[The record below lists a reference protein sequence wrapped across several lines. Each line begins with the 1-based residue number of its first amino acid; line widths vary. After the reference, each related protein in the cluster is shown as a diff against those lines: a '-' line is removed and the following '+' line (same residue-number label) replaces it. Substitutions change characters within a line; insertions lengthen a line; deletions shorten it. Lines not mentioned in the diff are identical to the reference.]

1 MSGDTEPLEEAHKTS
16 VGLLLIIAICMVL
29 SGAAGLVY
37 EVAWARML
45 GVFLGATAHA
55 HAVVLSGFL
64 GGLALGNWVLGKLV
78 DRKPSRALLLYAVLE
93 LIIGVYGLLSPV
105 IQAGFANAYASI
117 AGGADPGPSLLA
129 LKLGVA
135 FTFVL
140 TPTMAMGGT
149 LPALTRFL
157 VSEIDEVGTTVS
169 RLYLLNTLGAAVG
182 CFLGGAIL
190 IPRLGTG
197 GSVALAGVANLLIA
211 AVAAV
216 LYVRTRAPELD
227 EHDGSSGGAP
237 GPRRILFAAFAMGI
251 ATLTLEVTWTRIFSM
266 VFGSS
271 SQAFTLMLTA
281 FIGGIAVGSAFTPT
295 LLRRFRGRELKLLAL
310 LLLCAASVLA
320 LQMPWYE
327 HLPYWQF
334 KIAHVLERRP
344 HVYPLYLFA
353 QATLAFSWMLPLTI
367 VTGAVLPVAAH
378 VYTQRVDNAGA
389 SVGLLFTF
397 NTMGN
402 VLGPVIATF
411 LLFPLLGLQGTL
423 VVGIA
428 GLGVAAFLIGSMTGW
443 SKKIIIAGAI
453 VTVVGVLPAQWEP
466 SVMQAG
472 GFRRWTLP
480 HGATFAEFR
489 ESRLNSSTL
498 FEHDSAT
505 DSVVVFQ
512 NREGLRFMKVNGKTD
527 ASDAEDLPT
536 QRMVAHLPLMLHRA
550 WTNATERDV
559 YVVGVGSGVTV
570 GSASIHDGVSVTAVE
585 ISPGVLQASRLF
597 DHVNR
602 NVHELPNVTIHQG
615 DAREFLERSDVD
627 WDVVINQPSNPWIAG
642 NAALFSQQFYL
653 AAREQLAEDGVFA
666 QWMHVYAMDD
676 ETVSIVM
683 NTFASVFP
691 HVTVW
696 WPQGVDLIL
705 IGSLAPLEPN
715 LDVLAEQLANSDL
728 AEEMAGY
735 DREGLRVTTVDRFLA
750 LQIQS
755 DAGFH
760 EAFSAAPP
768 FTTDL
773 QPTLEFRAPV
783 AQFVGARAELF
794 VEIDERLQA
803 GGDNYLYWSTLG
815 YDLDLADLVGFFA
828 TRDTPFSEF
837 LAGSLQH
844 AVTGDAITPREFE
857 LLATRG
863 TGLPV
868 LLDDWATAL
877 AIRKDVEISDC
888 SALMEMAQSVLPV
901 RATALHRPVM
911 QPFDDVVQH
920 CVEAH
925 PAAASFLSAMRAELH
940 FACGYEAEA
949 RAMAEA
955 VLAHPVPQ
963 LVHDSMTDLLAGQ

>member
-1 MSGDTEPLEEAHKTS
+1 
-16 VGLLLIIAICMVL
+16 MVL

-64 GGLALGNWVLGKLV
+64 GGLALGNWALGKFV
-78 DRKPSRALLLYAVLE
+78 DRRPGRALLLYALLE
-93 LIIGVYGLLSPV
+93 LVIGLYGLLSPV
-105 IQAGFANAYASI
+105 IQGGFASLYATI
-117 AGGADPGPSLLA
+117 AGSANPGPGLLA

-135 FTFVL
+135 FAFVL

-157 VSEIDEVGTTVS
+157 VNEIDEVGTTVA
-169 RLYLLNTLGAAVG
+169 RLYLVNTLGAALG
-182 CFLGGAIL
+182 CFLGGTL
-190 IPRLGTG
+190 FIPRFGTG
-197 GSVALAGVANLLIA
+197 GAVALAGVVNLLIA
-211 AVAAV
+211 AVAGV
-216 LYVRTRAPELD
+216 IYVRTRAPELD
-227 EHDGSSGGAP
+227 APAPTGSGSR

-281 FIGGIAVGSAFTPT
+281 FIGGIALGSAFTPS
-295 LLRRFRGRELKLLAL
+295 LLRRFKGREMKLLAA

-327 HLPYWQF
+327 HLPFWQF
-334 KIAHVLERRP
+334 KIAHALERRP

-353 QATLAFSWMLPLTI
+353 QAALAFSWMLPLTI

-378 VYTQRVDNAGA
+378 VYTRSVHNAGA

-402 VLGPVIATF
+402 VLGPIIATF
-411 LLFPLLGLQGTL
+411 ALFPLLGLQGTL

-428 GLGVAAFLIGSMTGW
+428 GLGIAAFLIGSMTGW
-443 SKKIIIAGAI
+443 SRRVIIAGI
-453 VTVVGVLPAQWEP
+453 LVTVVGVLPAQWEP
-466 SVMQAG
+466 SIMQAG

-480 HGATFAEFR
+480 HGATFAEFY
-489 ESRLNSSTL
+489 ESRMNSRTL

-505 DSVVVFQ
+505 DSVVVFE
-512 NREGLRFMKVNGKTD
+512 NRDGLRFMKVNGKTD

-536 QRMVAHLPLMLHRA
+536 QRMVAHLPLILHRA
-550 WTNATERDV
+550 WTNAAQRDV

-585 ISPGVLQASRLF
+585 ISPGVLEASRFF

-602 NVHELPNVTIHQG
+602 DVHELSNVTIHQG
-615 DAREFLERSDVD
+615 DAREFLERSGGD

-683 NTFASVFP
+683 NTFASIFP
-691 HVTVW
+691 HVSVW

-705 IGSLAPLEPN
+705 IGSLSPLEPN
-715 LDVLAEQLANSDL
+715 LDVLAAELANPTL
-728 AEEMAGY
+728 VEEMAAY
-735 DREGLRVTTVDRFLA
+735 DREGLRVNTVDRFLA

-755 DAGFH
+755 DTGFH
-760 EAFSAAPP
+760 GSFDAQPP

-803 GGDNYLYWSTLG
+803 GRDNDLYWSTLG
-815 YDLDLADLVGFFA
+815 YELDLDDLIDFFA
-828 TRDTPFSEF
+828 TRETPFSEL
-837 LAGSLQH
+837 LAGSLLH
-844 AVTGDAITPREFE
+844 STLEGALTPQDYED
-857 LLATRG
+857 LATRG

-868 LLDDWATAL
+868 LLDAWAAAL
-877 AIRKDVEISDC
+877 AISKEVEISDC
-888 SALMEMAQSVLPV
+888 SAFMTMAQSVLPV
-901 RATALHRPVM
+901 RATALHRPNL
-911 QPFDDVVQH
+911 QPFDDVVAT
-920 CVEAH
+920 CTDAH
-925 PAAASFLSAMRAELH
+925 TDAESFLSAMQAELH
-940 FACGYEAEA
+940 FACGYHEEA
-949 RAMAEA
+949 RAMADA
-955 VLAHPVPQ
+955 LLSRPVPQ
-963 LVHDSMTDLLAGQ
+963 QVHDSMTELLSTD

>member
-1 MSGDTEPLEEAHKTS
+1 
-16 VGLLLIIAICMVL
+16 MVL

-64 GGLALGNWVLGKLV
+64 GGLALGNWILGKFV
-78 DRKPSRALLLYAVLE
+78 DRRPSRALLLYAVLE
-93 LIIGVYGLLSPV
+93 LVIGVYGLLSPV
-105 IQAGFANAYASI
+105 IQAGFANAYHGL
-117 AGGADPGPSLLA
+117 AGAAEPGPGLLT

-135 FTFVL
+135 FAFVL
-140 TPTMAMGGT
+140 APTMAMGGT

-157 VSEIDEVGTTVS
+157 VSEVDEVGTTVAK
-169 RLYLLNTLGAAVG
+169 LYLVNTLGAALG
-182 CFLGGAIL
+182 CLLGGTLL
-190 IPRLGTG
+190 IPSLGAG
-197 GSVALAGVANLLIA
+197 GAVALAGAANLLIA

-216 LYVRTRAPELD
+216 LYQRTRAPDLD
-227 EHDGSSGGAP
+227 EERSPARGEA
-237 GPRRILFAAFAMGI
+237 GPRRILMAAFAMGI

-281 FIGGIAVGSAFTPT
+281 FIGGIAVGSAFTPM

-310 LLLCAASVLA
+310 LLLCAATVLA

-327 HLPYWQF
+327 HLPFWQF
-334 KIAHVLERRP
+334 KIAHALERRP
-344 HVYPLYLFA
+344 PVYPLYLFA
-353 QATLAFSWMLPLTI
+353 QAFLAFSWMLPLTI

-389 SVGLLFTF
+389 SVGLLFTC

-411 LLFPLLGLQGTL
+411 ALFPLLGLQGTL

-443 SKKIIIAGAI
+443 SKKIIAAGAL

-466 SVMQAG
+466 SIMQAG

-489 ESRLNSSTL
+489 ESRMNSL
-498 FEHDSAT
+498 ALYEYDSAT
-505 DSVVVFQ
+505 DSVVVFE
-512 NREGLRFMKVNGKTD
+512 NRDGLRFMKVNGKTD

-536 QRMVAHLPLMLHRA
+536 QRMVAHLPIMLHRA
-550 WTNATERDV
+550 WTNAEERSV

-570 GSASIHDGVSVTAVE
+570 GSASIHDGVDVTAVE
-585 ISPGVLQASRLF
+585 ISPGVLEASELF
-597 DHVNR
+597 NHVNR
-602 NVHELPNVTIHQG
+602 DVHELPNVTIHQG
-615 DAREFLERSDVD
+615 DAREFLERSGGD

-653 AAREQLAEDGVFA
+653 AAREQLAENGVFA

-683 NTFASVFP
+683 RTFASVFP

-705 IGSLAPLEPN
+705 IGSLSPLEPN
-715 LDVLAEQLANSDL
+715 LNVLAQELTNPVL
-728 AEEMAGY
+728 VEEMGEY
-735 DREGLRVTTVDRFLA
+735 EREGLRITSVDRFLA

-760 EAFSAAPP
+760 EAFDAEPP

-803 GGDNYLYWSTLG
+803 GGSNGLYWSTLG
-815 YDLDLADLVGFFA
+815 YELDLMDLVEFFA
-828 TRDTPFSEF
+828 TRETPFSEL

-844 AVTGDAITPREFE
+844 AATGDAITPHEFE
-857 LLATRG
+857 RLATRG

-868 LLDDWATAL
+868 LLDEWAQAVSVH
-877 AIRKDVEISDC
+877 KDIEIGDC
-888 SALMEMAQSVLPV
+888 SALMTMAQNVLPV
-901 RATALHRPVM
+901 RATALHRPDM
-911 QPFDDVVQH
+911 RIFDDVVNY
-920 CVEAH
+920 CVETH
-925 PAAASFLSAMRAELH
+925 PDAASFLSAMQAELH

-949 RAMAEA
+949 RAMAEE
-955 VLAHPVPQ
+955 VLSRPVPQ
-963 LVHDSMTDLLAGQ
+963 LVHESMTELLDDD